1 MTLLSSS
8 FFFFFFFILFF
19 FPYSQILLISL
30 TVDLLP
36 SQPVRQSI
44 ESVFFFFLKV
54 KLKAQWKISFKFLHE
69 SSSIWY
75 VIWIWTKKRP
85 LRRQRIGGLLLLLE
99 IKLSRVW
106 SSVIRLLY
114 CTLLQ
119 YWRLQMSHITGR
131 HLWIIFRNALL
142 SYFVKWQT
150 VGPFVMKQIK
160 QKELVACLKFCMPK

>member
-1 MTLLSSS
+1 MWLSFLLL
-8 FFFFFFFILFF
+8 FFLFFLFSFF

-30 TVDLLP
+30 TIDLLA

-44 ESVFFFFLKV
+44 ESVFFLFLKV
-54 KLKAQWKISFKFLHE
+54 KLKAHWKISFKFLHG

-85 LRRQRIGGLLLLLE
+85 LRLQRIGGLLLLLE

-131 HLWIIFRNALL
+131 HLWIIRNALL

-150 VGPFVMKQIK
+150 VGPFVMKQTERTCGLSEI
-160 QKELVACLKFCMPK
+160 LHA

>member
-1 MTLLSSS
+1 MTLLSFFLS
-8 FFFFFFFILFF
+8 FFFYSLFC
-19 FPYSQILLISL
+19 FPYSQIILISW
-30 TVDLLP
+30 TVDLLA

-44 ESVFFFFLKV
+44 ESVFFFFFLKV
-54 KLKAQWKISFKFLHE
+54 KLKAQWKISFKFLHG

-85 LRRQRIGGLLLLLE
+85 LWLQRIEGLLLLLE

-114 CTLLQ
+114 CTLPQ

-150 VGPFVMKQIK
+150 VGPFVMKQTERTCGLSEI
-160 QKELVACLKFCMPK
+160 LHA